1 MIFLVHL
8 DELQSPITG
17 ADLVDDGEVLRLEM
31 IERRGLTGGVAT
43 VEIEIRNPG
52 LVLLRQTGNVAVVEA
67 PAPGS
72 MAGARVL
79 ARARMFD
86 VPEDNGGGTITL
98 RLECAPSSWKALVR
112 AQANNSVNG
121 AGIPPYVVPVIPEP
135 GLGTIALAFTSSPA
149 AKWDTV
155 KHTAVAVD
163 AVFQDDLTRSP
174 LSTLIPFTTLSIANA
189 LAILTIKDSAEARDA
204 ARLGKTALVAVS
216 GDRDPS
222 HGVPVTAGR
231 VVAVRAAPFG
241 AVDVIVNLADPYLA
255 AAGITPRSVGD
266 VTALGLPYFEP
277 LFPGQ
282 RDDLTAAVLEGRSE
296 VWHIDPV
303 THVIS
308 LDDFTLGQR
317 LIDLGDLGD
326 AASERRAVTTRPVQT
341 VRMKVVAEFV
351 QTAQGPCDIAMR
363 VSRGSRDGV
372 IRTLGNQATSF
383 PSSSQGGDNNTG
395 WSAQSPRVTVERYK
409 SPAQFTGRAF
419 EVTLRDHTMF
429 YTPVEDPTSG
439 KTVYQQ
445 SWAPGSPY
453 TVTTYEKAQFAV
465 TSVNYRNWIYTYS
478 YSQTRR
484 EVVNLTLDVP
494 NQPFAL
500 GESVLD
506 LGVLQVSDVNSVE
519 GVEPHQEGVAYN
531 SGDRVLMR
539 GKVYQC
545 VGRNVTTFWRPNTVT
560 RNGVATTTWTT
571 PGWSS
576 LGYGTPMGDPRN
588 PSYFSTQ
595 RGRKTLEAAFCR
607 MRAAALKRL
616 GAIRVSK
623 VFPWAVARDV
633 TLRDSVRMLIRDGE
647 TIVPVKGKVEEL
659 KRTIDADGKA
669 FVEVTITVCLGTGL
683 NDEARPAP
691 EAYVRTGY
699 VSGVYAPGP
708 GVAFGPSDTEGY
720 IATGKAANDVEWAL
734 SSVRGIP
741 KPIDAFKLA
750 DPQYS
755 VLSVTVKNQA
765 DEQIGYARQLI
776 SAERD
781 PRDVSQNYPTTLDV
795 RMRPLRTEGNLIAQL
810 LAHGR
815 MTYSPRGIDMTDG
828 GEP

>member
-1 MIFLVHL
+1 M
-8 DELQSPITG
+8 
-17 ADLVDDGEVLRLEM
+17 
-31 IERRGLTGGVAT
+31 
-43 VEIEIRNPG
+43 
-52 LVLLRQTGNVAVVEA
+52 
-67 PAPGS
+67 
-72 MAGARVL
+72 
-79 ARARMFD
+79 
-86 VPEDNGGGTITL
+86 
-98 RLECAPSSWKALVR
+98 
-112 AQANNSVNG
+112 
-121 AGIPPYVVPVIPEP
+121 
-135 GLGTIALAFTSSPA
+135 
-149 AKWDTV
+149 
-155 KHTAVAVD
+155 
-163 AVFQDDLTRSP
+163 
-174 LSTLIPFTTLSIANA
+174 
-189 LAILTIKDSAEARDA
+189 
-204 ARLGKTALVAVS
+204 
-216 GDRDPS
+216 
-222 HGVPVTAGR
+222 
-231 VVAVRAAPFG
+231 
-241 AVDVIVNLADPYLA
+241 
-255 AAGITPRSVGD
+255 
-266 VTALGLPYFEP
+266 
-277 LFPGQ
+277 
-282 RDDLTAAVLEGRSE
+282 
-296 VWHIDPV
+296 
-303 THVIS
+303 
-308 LDDFTLGQR
+308 
-317 LIDLGDLGD
+317 
-326 AASERRAVTTRPVQT
+326 TTRPVQT

-781 PRDVSQNYPTTLDV
+781 PRDVSQKLPDDARRQDEAPPHRGEPDRATARARANDVLAAWNRHDRRRGAMSYAGDGRLGGGPADAWGAIRRATSSPGGEGRPSQGRKESGDPSPITTPDK
-795 RMRPLRTEGNLIAQL
+795 GN
-810 LAHGR
+810 
-815 MTYSPRGIDMTDG
+815 MPRGDLVEFIYAPDLRSSGSSVRRAPSTSITRASSSSSSSTRSNSAGRSRASRTDSRASRPMG
-828 GEP
+828 SRGRSRRR